1 MEHLKAFDCKRTWYL
16 VIEDCHFIYVKCF
29 RNMSRVWRQISGC
42 LGQKVQTEW
51 LQMGMREFF
60 RVILWWWLQNSIH
73 LLKMLNCRLEWILI
87 KKVIRKGLRQ
97 GSPSQG
103 AAISAYQSST
113 AQLWPWLEE
122 AIVSTY
128 LWVSWGTAATLGY
141 QAVSDKNPG
150 VFGGDGQA
158 LLQNLNEPDPEV
170 EDSLRVVGV
179 EF

>member
-1 MEHLKAFDCKRTWYL
+1 
-16 VIEDCHFIYVKCF
+16 
-29 RNMSRVWRQISGC
+29 
-42 LGQKVQTEW
+42 
-51 LQMGMREFF
+51 MGMREFF
-60 RVILWWWLQNSIH
+60 RVIDMVVMVAELK
-73 LLKMLNCRLEWILI
+73 LLKMLNCTLEWILI
-87 KKVIRKGLRQ
+87 NKVIRKGLRQ

-103 AAISAYQSST
+103 APISAYQSST

-128 LWVSWGTAATLGY
+128 LWVSWGTAAILGY

-170 EDSLRVVGV
+170 EDSLRMVRV